1 MNVPE
6 NLTKAL
12 GDLKEI
18 DYSGNKL
25 SPGDVLVYIGRTQ
38 LTADCELPDLYISV
52 GKKQPVK
59 ALQAMLK
66 NYGYNLT
73 IDGIFGIATRD
84 AVADF
89 QTKYH
94 VDVQYK
100 GTVGRKTWLKIIKGE

>member
-1 MNVPE
+1 MKVPE

-12 GDLKEI
+12 GELTEI
-18 DYSGNKL
+18 DYTGNKL
-25 SPGDVLVYIGRTQ
+25 SAGDVLVYIGRTSIVE
-38 LTADCELPDLYISV
+38 ELPELYMSV
-52 GKKQPVK
+52 GRKQPVK
-59 ALQAMLK
+59 ALQAMLN

-73 IDGIFGIATRD
+73 VDGIFGTATHN
-84 AVADF
+84 AVSDF